1 MGTVRTEEKSLNIT
15 RLLVRKTNTRSFG
28 KVTSRAITRKWLF
41 YVGKYDVCCIRHLHP
56 QWVLDMYSNTSLWP
70 LMYSCLWL
78 GHLMSRKES
87 KGQLLLI
94 LVKWKRS
101 WIQQYDTFCVTSS
114 FCSMLPF
121 YIKLKISVPQ
131 KALTKMWEQQ
141 RRVPWMETLKIR
153 KHRK

>member
-41 YVGKYDVCCIRHLHP
+41 YVGKYDVCCIKHLHP
-56 QWVLDMYSNTSLWP
+56 QWVLDMYSNTSRWP

-87 KGQLLLI
+87 KGNSKKLDSAIWHVLCHFFLLFHATVLHKI
-94 LVKWKRS
+94 KNLCTTESTHWDVGA
-101 WIQQYDTFCVTSS
+101 TETS
-114 FCSMLPF
+114 
-121 YIKLKISVPQ
+121 
-131 KALTKMWEQQ
+131 ALDGLFKPPSNSTD
-141 RRVPWMETLKIR
+141 
-153 KHRK
+153 